1 MSKEISLFQNDFLSM
16 KEKFYI
22 FMDLL
27 ITNQVSSQTE
37 CIIFISISYLQIIS
51 GFFAEQ
57 VGVFNSEYTSDKI
70 LFYLERLFRLSDL
83 FIDKYSEFKIIIIC
97 ILVILIIFSIYFFIL
112 FSKTKI
118 NSLYTYKELFI
129 NYFFKCFIYIGYNM
143 ILDLVFSNFCF
154 GENQTNPFFK
164 GVSCKIKDNLEIVII
179 SLILLI
185 ITIVLIFCIQIFYF
199 DSHFLSNS
207 FYARISCYYEIYL
220 SLNSIIYSIF
230 LIEAQFLSK
239 EIFLIYNLIISSI
252 FMNFYLKYYLFYDSI
267 INTISGLFHILYL
280 WTSIFCL
287 IFAYINF
294 EEKGVI
300 YLVSSSALLYFYFSL
315 KIRFEEK
322 IFLDTPFYKI
332 KNKAHFLYYIKN
344 ILDKINHI
352 KENPEEKAILGG
364 IMHMHSLE
372 CPNPNCIS
380 KHKERLY
387 LPMTNE
393 WSDRTKPNVEDKVF
407 LMNFII
413 IIMNYFI
420 GINVYSPD
428 MLINLSFYYL
438 EIIGNYCLS
447 IYYYRKAKQM
457 KLTLQEQFSLKRLK
471 IRISKALTEK
481 LKSPNEECSSI
492 EDLNVTI
499 YFKYTDLSEKF
510 IDEINNDINLSLEF
524 WRIFEKNQIDS
535 KAQIDYNEVFSL
547 TNKIRMTKEKIE
559 NFWIELIKIYNGV
572 NDLFNLYSEYVEQI
586 IDDDLKKRDLEEIKR
601 KNDNFS
607 EQLSQNYYSILFNK
621 ETGIII
627 ANGDK
632 GKEGLIEKTNS
643 EAENIFKYKANEL
656 KGKNLNVLMPKIYSK
671 VHINFMKKYYDIGEK
686 IAIDKNDL
694 KTFGKD
700 KENSIIM
707 IKIIIKLFPILNE
720 NIYFIGIISKENI
733 DDIIFIDSNFNIQGA
748 SSKIMK
754 ILKLNNNLLFQDNE
768 IPFYVICKQ
777 FVNFY
782 KIFLQGKKQNEKENK
797 KSQSILIDSQI
808 NEDDEENEII
818 NKKRGNDKKELQENI
833 EINEN
838 IELEYEILLP
848 QFLREYSDSSR
859 QTINK
864 EKINIMVKQDS
875 FYEPDDSN
883 INESIDES
891 GESDLLVTENE
902 KNNFDYV
909 NEKKSN
915 KNIVRNNINTPISN
929 SDLNTNNPTPTPN
942 ITPTPAMNTNSN
954 KKKTQNK
961 NNRDSITTIIENNTL
976 LNSKIEEYKEEYKK
990 FTEKIKK
997 YRDLFESKHFTELND
1012 FIDRNNN
1019 NNNSQV
1025 FKFNFTFD
1033 RIKIGHQDMAYLIRC
1048 IDNKIDGVNDD
1059 EESID
1064 NADPKITQY
1073 KKEKADSIKPLY
1085 EIFDE
1090 EKKNI
1095 MAQTTNFYTLSV
1107 ANKTFQNLLDLCRQD
1122 INKMSMVHGQKKDE
1136 IMDDENSSQTS
1147 QTGFNSDLV
1156 RKERIEEIKANL
1168 LNNISNFY
1176 TLKYIKISVFLISLF
1191 TVLYG
1196 IIYLILFSQIYN
1208 DLKEVNK
1215 LNIDLFLISSWLTSL
1230 TGTLIS
1236 LRTMYL
1242 RVEQKENYTFNSF
1255 IDDNEEYFN
1264 TMKIKCFC
1272 LYNNITTSFGNFEHK
1287 IGKYLNKDKFDLFW
1301 SKEKKKYYYNDLIDY
1316 EPFPAIISQILS
1328 NVNSILFNQYFNLN
1342 NFFPSTDDSKNLFE
1356 YINYNIIENSY
1367 NILIPSQY
1375 LKIQN
1380 IPSLLKNYNGSS
1392 RNILFVFLLIYAFLM
1407 VIFCVFYSLLIFLTN
1422 ENMGEGLKKI
1432 SKIKLDKIEETIKKI
1447 EDFNEVLKDF
1457 IQLERKS
1464 LMGIGVYEKSN
1475 IDMTVSKIHYEYF
1488 NEDSSMNSSSGINGF
1503 NSEQK
1508 ISISLK
1514 VLTSA
1519 YLQTG
1524 MLFCILC
1531 ACLIPIYLL
1540 TNYTVISSNKLI
1552 DIENYFFGKIIV
1564 SGASLLKIK
1573 CKLSECQILQE
1584 LDYSGIVSTDNFQ
1597 KIIQGIS
1604 LFSKLSEFYNENYL
1618 LNVCKAV
1625 FIQTSEE
1632 YEDCLYNDLIK
1643 SANNADSLL
1652 KLTEEIVQNLNK
1664 DINIYEGNYYNLSN
1678 GDYVEFKKYYLYE
1691 SILFRN
1697 LEEIYYEFLVPIS
1710 ENFAQ
1715 ICLDSLNNYLKDK
1728 RKIVFLLTSIFFIM
1742 VISQCIYISFCFI
1755 KKVINLI
1762 GVSRCILKIIPTTL
1776 ISTTQELEIW
1786 MEDNK
1791 T

>member
-1 MSKEISLFQNDFLSM
+1 
-16 KEKFYI
+16 
-22 FMDLL
+22 
-27 ITNQVSSQTE
+27 
-37 CIIFISISYLQIIS
+37 
-51 GFFAEQ
+51 
-57 VGVFNSEYTSDKI
+57 
-70 LFYLERLFRLSDL
+70 
-83 FIDKYSEFKIIIIC
+83 
-97 ILVILIIFSIYFFIL
+97 
-112 FSKTKI
+112 
-118 NSLYTYKELFI
+118 
-129 NYFFKCFIYIGYNM
+129 
-143 ILDLVFSNFCF
+143 
-154 GENQTNPFFK
+154 
-164 GVSCKIKDNLEIVII
+164 
-179 SLILLI
+179 
-185 ITIVLIFCIQIFYF
+185 
-199 DSHFLSNS
+199 
-207 FYARISCYYEIYL
+207 
-220 SLNSIIYSIF
+220 
-230 LIEAQFLSK
+230 
-239 EIFLIYNLIISSI
+239 
-252 FMNFYLKYYLFYDSI
+252 
-267 INTISGLFHILYL
+267 
-280 WTSIFCL
+280 
-287 IFAYINF
+287 
-294 EEKGVI
+294 
-300 YLVSSSALLYFYFSL
+300 
-315 KIRFEEK
+315 
-322 IFLDTPFYKI
+322 
-332 KNKAHFLYYIKN
+332 
-344 ILDKINHI
+344 
-352 KENPEEKAILGG
+352 
-364 IMHMHSLE
+364 
-372 CPNPNCIS
+372 
-380 KHKERLY
+380 
-387 LPMTNE
+387 
-393 WSDRTKPNVEDKVF
+393 
-407 LMNFII
+407 
-413 IIMNYFI
+413 
-420 GINVYSPD
+420 
-428 MLINLSFYYL
+428 
-438 EIIGNYCLS
+438 
-447 IYYYRKAKQM
+447 
-457 KLTLQEQFSLKRLK
+457 
-471 IRISKALTEK
+471 
-481 LKSPNEECSSI
+481 
-492 EDLNVTI
+492 
-499 YFKYTDLSEKF
+499 
-510 IDEINNDINLSLEF
+510 
-524 WRIFEKNQIDS
+524 
-535 KAQIDYNEVFSL
+535 
-547 TNKIRMTKEKIE
+547 
-559 NFWIELIKIYNGV
+559 
-572 NDLFNLYSEYVEQI
+572 
-586 IDDDLKKRDLEEIKR
+586 
-601 KNDNFS
+601 
-607 EQLSQNYYSILFNK
+607 
-621 ETGIII
+621 
-627 ANGDK
+627 
-632 GKEGLIEKTNS
+632 
-643 EAENIFKYKANEL
+643 
-656 KGKNLNVLMPKIYSK
+656 
-671 VHINFMKKYYDIGEK
+671 
-686 IAIDKNDL
+686 
-694 KTFGKD
+694 
-700 KENSIIM
+700 
-707 IKIIIKLFPILNE
+707 
-720 NIYFIGIISKENI
+720 
-733 DDIIFIDSNFNIQGA
+733 
-748 SSKIMK
+748 
-754 ILKLNNNLLFQDNE
+754 
-768 IPFYVICKQ
+768 
-777 FVNFY
+777 
-782 KIFLQGKKQNEKENK
+782 
-797 KSQSILIDSQI
+797 
-808 NEDDEENEII
+808 
-818 NKKRGNDKKELQENI
+818 
-833 EINEN
+833 
-838 IELEYEILLP
+838 
-848 QFLREYSDSSR
+848 
-859 QTINK
+859 
-864 EKINIMVKQDS
+864 
-875 FYEPDDSN
+875 
-883 INESIDES
+883 
-891 GESDLLVTENE
+891 
-902 KNNFDYV
+902 
-909 NEKKSN
+909 
-915 KNIVRNNINTPISN
+915 
-929 SDLNTNNPTPTPN
+929 
-942 ITPTPAMNTNSN
+942 
-954 KKKTQNK
+954 
-961 NNRDSITTIIENNTL
+961 
-976 LNSKIEEYKEEYKK
+976 
-990 FTEKIKK
+990 
-997 YRDLFESKHFTELND
+997 
-1012 FIDRNNN
+1012 
-1019 NNNSQV
+1019 
-1025 FKFNFTFD
+1025 
-1033 RIKIGHQDMAYLIRC
+1033 
-1048 IDNKIDGVNDD
+1048 
-1059 EESID
+1059 
-1064 NADPKITQY
+1064 
-1073 KKEKADSIKPLY
+1073 
-1085 EIFDE
+1085 
-1090 EKKNI
+1090 

-1176 TLKYIKISVFLISLF
+1176 TLKHIKISVFLISLF

-1264 TMKIKCFC
+1264 TMKIKCFF

-1584 LDYSGIVSTDNFQ
+1584 LDQSGIVSTDNFQ

-1776 ISTTQELEIW
+1776 ISVTQELEIW